1 MAIDIEA
8 IPRSHDY
15 IITPFLLQLTV
26 GNPTPQFRAL
36 RLDIPAIQRH
46 NIIW

>member
-15 IITPFLLQLTV
+15 ITPFLLQLTV
-26 GNPTPQFRAL
+26 GNTTPQFRAL